1 MLKLILKPLSLL
13 SLRQLHALGMI
24 FGNLLFVM
32 ARSSRRQIKNNIQ
45 QSGLYPNDNTLMA
58 SVKRNMQET
67 GKSLLES
74 FALWQK
80 PQHELLTWVTDCHD
94 WHLVEKAQQQSRGII
109 FLTPHQGCFEIT
121 SIYYGSHYPI
131 TVLYRPP
138 KLRWLSSFIEVG
150 RKQPGV
156 NLAPANRK
164 GVRLLLEALQRGEA
178 IGILPDQTPTKAE
191 GEWADFFGK
200 PAYTMTLVSKLA
212 RKSNAQ
218 IIMAFGERLPDSQGF
233 KIHLRALDSAQVS
246 TPALLNQAIEQQIR
260 ECPSQYYWAYD
271 RYKASRKALKKL
283 GIYSKKA
290 GD

>member
-80 PQHELLTWVTDCHD
+80 PQYELLTWVTDCHD

-156 NLAPANRK
+156 NLA
-164 GVRLLLEALQRGEA
+164 L
-178 IGILPDQTPTKAE
+178 
-191 GEWADFFGK
+191 
-200 PAYTMTLVSKLA
+200 
-212 RKSNAQ
+212 
-218 IIMAFGERLPDSQGF
+218 
-233 KIHLRALDSAQVS
+233 
-246 TPALLNQAIEQQIR
+246 TPADPVSVIGFPFGQAAGGVFGVWATGFLASEPAVDFDNLPVQLIDCRTRPGQSGSPVIAHRNGGMVALEDGSSVSYTGPVARFVGIYSGRINNDSDLGIVWKASAIEQLL
-260 ECPSQYYWAYD
+260 A
-271 RYKASRKALKKL
+271 
-283 GIYSKKA
+283 
-290 GD
+290 